1 MPEVLLNRN
10 QTNEIKGLAIILV
23 IISHMAYIMNIPP
36 KIELLIHPFG
46 YLGVSLFLMASGYGC
61 TMSSIEKDNYRIGF
75 WKRRLGKILPM
86 LSTLTVTF
94 VIISALLYEK
104 QYSITEVVL
113 DSVGLTSYI
122 GKFTWYI
129 GYQYFWY
136 GAFYIIG
143 CSKDS
148 RRCCL
153 IQYFGCSLIV
163 YIISAIVVTSSIQFN
178 LWGLNCFSFPIGV
191 AIAMY
196 SAEIKKVVQR
206 EKCISW
212 LAVGSFVFFFVLCYV
227 ILGNPKNLLIQNIL
241 KSLIALN
248 FCVFILTLTYTHR
261 DKISKWGG
269 QKIGEIS
276 FELYLI
282 YGYWIFVL
290 PNFFYPRSLTKVAFY
305 VLITLVSAS
314 IVHMIFKKNRKYR

>member
-10 QTNEIKGLAIILV
+10 QTNEIKELAIILV
-23 IISHMAYIMNIPP
+23 IISHRAYIMNIPP
-36 KIELLIHPFG
+36 QIELLIHPFG

-75 WKRRLGKILPM
+75 WKRRLGEILPM

-104 QYSITEVVL
+104 QYSITEIVL
-113 DSVGLTSYI
+113 DSAGLTSYI

-143 CSKDS
+143 CSKDN
-148 RRCCL
+148 RLCYL
-153 IQYFGCSLIV
+153 IQHFGCSMIV
-163 YIISAIVVTSSIQFN
+163 YIVSAIVVTSSIQFN
-178 LWGLNCFSFPIGV
+178 LWGLNCFSFPVGV
-191 AIAMY
+191 VIAMY
-196 SAEIKKVVQR
+196 SSETKIVIQR
-206 EKCISW
+206 GKRILW
-212 LAVGSFVFFFVLCYV
+212 LAAGTFVFFFILCDV
-227 ILGNPKNLLIQNIL
+227 ILDNPKNLLPQNIL

-248 FCVFILTLTYTHR
+248 FCIFILTSTYTYR

-269 QKIGEIS
+269 IKDRR
-276 FELYLI
+276 
-282 YGYWIFVL
+282 
-290 PNFFYPRSLTKVAFY
+290 NF
-305 VLITLVSAS
+305 I
-314 IVHMIFKKNRKYR
+314 